1 MKPLPLNR
9 LLTLALALAALG
21 PTAASADHIMVTP
34 ADLKWEDAKAIPP
47 GAKMAVIEGPLN
59 EAVPFTIRIKF
70 PAVSGHFK
78 PASNGRNDPA
88 TIICVS
94 RHFSFNQARCNSL
107 LSALFERRMPLFS

>member
-47 GAKMAVIEGPLN
+47 GAKRAVIEGPLN
-59 EAVPFTIRIKF
+59 KAVPFTIRIKILSDYSLQ
-70 PAVSGHFK
+70 PNQYPRRRQGRRHSAAVNLRPGHY
-78 PASNGRNDPA
+78 
-88 TIICVS
+88 
-94 RHFSFNQARCNSL
+94 H
-107 LSALFERRMPLFS
+107 